1 MYTREIERLV
11 RMFVGQKLDRVYIK
25 HYIMENFQLDDR
37 TAETVLDR
45 CGVKPPPSGRR
56 GAVEDKGAGIRKQG
70 FF

>member
-11 RMFVGQKLDRVYIK
+11 RMFAGQKLDRAYIK
-25 HYIMENFQLDDR
+25 HYITENFQLDDK

-45 CGVKPPPSGRR
+45 CGVKPPPGRR
-56 GAVEDKGAGIRKQG
+56 GAVEEKGPGGRKQG

>member
-25 HYIMENFQLDDR
+25 HYIMENYQLDDR
-37 TAETVLDR
+37 TAETVLER
-45 CGVKPPPSGRR
+45 CGVKTSTGRR
-56 GAVEDKGAGIRKQG
+56 GPATDRTAGGHRRE